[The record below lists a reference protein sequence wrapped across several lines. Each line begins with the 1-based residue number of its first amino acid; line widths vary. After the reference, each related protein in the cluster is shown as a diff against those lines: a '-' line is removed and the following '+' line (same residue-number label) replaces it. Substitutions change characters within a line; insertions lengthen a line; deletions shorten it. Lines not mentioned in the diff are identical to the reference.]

1 MLAYRITQDK
11 NEISQYKEKKI
22 YFDNKPVFNTPYKNT
37 LYELNTFPDKNGIHK
52 HFYYFP
58 QDAFELSKILL
69 YLQLRQTNKKGTI
82 TILEYELDNNLIIN
96 KIGFG
101 NYNCLKRKDYLPE
114 SKLIHISPYEN
125 SSYPVLEIRVNKD
138 DSIKTTNNSFIIEND
153 LSIPE
158 KLNNLV
164 KLKQFILYK
173 TYLERIL
180 YDLNVNYPHG
190 RDGLMMISK
199 YNGNVKELTIPEK
212 YRKFIC

>member
-1 MLAYRITQDK
+1 MVAYRITQDV
-11 NEISQYKEKKI
+11 NEISEYKQNRI
-22 YFDNKPVFNTPYKNT
+22 YFENKPIFNTPYNNA
-37 LYELNTFPDKNGIHK
+37 LYEINTFPNKDGIYK

-58 QDAFELSKILL
+58 QDAFEISKILL
-69 YLQLRQTNKKGTI
+69 SLQQIQTNKENII
-82 TILEYELDNNLIIN
+82 TILEYELNNNSIIN

-101 NYNCLKRKDYLPE
+101 NYNCLRRKDYLPK

-138 DSIKTTNNSFIIEND
+138 EKIKITNNSFTIDKHSLLPNELND
-153 LSIPE
+153 LR
-158 KLNNLV
+158 

-190 RDGLMMISK
+190 RDGLMRIAK
-199 YNGNVKELTIPEK
+199 YNKNVKEISIPEK
-212 YRKFIC
+212 YREFIY